1 MLDLKRDGISQKER
15 RCDRK
20 SKDNNSFIGKPNS
33 MEETN
38 NNEVKEKKWRF
49 KTTSQPSLSYCDYFW
64 VVGNLIVNQVYV
76 YKQINGH
83 DWVEV

>member
-38 NNEVKEKKWRF
+38 NDEVKEKNGVLR
-49 KTTSQPSLSYCDYFW
+49 PRHNRLSATATIS
-64 VVGNLIVNQVYV
+64 GS
-76 YKQINGH
+76 
-83 DWVEV
+83 